1 MVSRDLIT
9 DITVECTG
17 FSPFPLHSLQA
28 YCKCP
33 RSMCATIYVLVDGR
47 YQLTQFRGTERIVS
61 PTFPKLE
68 LTISDIVA
76 ASLQRLLQS

>member
-1 MVSRDLIT
+1 
-9 DITVECTG
+9 
-17 FSPFPLHSLQA
+17 
-28 YCKCP
+28 
-33 RSMCATIYVLVDGR
+33 MCATIYVLVDGR